1 LADAASEGAAGQ
13 FREYRFT
20 EANGETGDRESVPG
34 AAAAVGQGLPPAAAA
49 QDTEMAA
56 PGTGGTEASAGVPS
70 VPGAAAAVGQ
80 GLPPA
85 AAAEDTEMA
94 AAAEHGNRS
103 VMEDAEA
110 LSAAAPDDAEDSG
123 SGSDS
128 EDSGSLSDSET
139 GQQEIDPESAES
151 DSEPF
156 AEQVELSRQDVW
168 KVDFC
173 VNVFNEA
180 TPHHPRQKTKVWLP
194 SDVTFRRQRSQL
206 VAIVTR
212 RPSDRVKLLLQKH
225 KIPISTAS
233 IEFTVE
239 RSSSNLGYIRF
250 DEFAGFQLVTI
261 ETIKQQRKAGEDAWA
276 GTCSYRRLMTT
287 EEALQ
292 TCDEDN
298 DSKGYLGRKSLRLIL
313 DADKQSKRETYHEGE
328 CIFSGDLRGLIGVVR
343 WHRAEEKP
351 KPENHTDFPDSDL
364 LRMGGRAH
372 EQVST

>member
-1 LADAASEGAAGQ
+1 
-13 FREYRFT
+13 
-20 EANGETGDRESVPG
+20 
-34 AAAAVGQGLPPAAAA
+34 
-49 QDTEMAA
+49 
-56 PGTGGTEASAGVPS
+56 
-70 VPGAAAAVGQ
+70 
-80 GLPPA
+80 
-85 AAAEDTEMA
+85 
-94 AAAEHGNRS
+94 
-103 VMEDAEA
+103 
-110 LSAAAPDDAEDSG
+110 
-123 SGSDS
+123 
-128 EDSGSLSDSET
+128 
-139 GQQEIDPESAES
+139 
-151 DSEPF
+151 
-156 AEQVELSRQDVW
+156 
-168 KVDFC
+168 
-173 VNVFNEA
+173 
-180 TPHHPRQKTKVWLP
+180 
-194 SDVTFRRQRSQL
+194 
-206 VAIVTR
+206 VTR

-250 DEFAGFQLVTI
+250 DEFAGFQLVKI

-298 DSKGYLGRKSLRLIL
+298 DGRGYLGRKSLRLIL

-343 WHRAEEKP
+343 WHRAGEALKQ
-351 KPENHTDFPDSDL
+351 ENHTDFPDSDL

>member
-1 LADAASEGAAGQ
+1 
-13 FREYRFT
+13 
-20 EANGETGDRESVPG
+20 
-34 AAAAVGQGLPPAAAA
+34 
-49 QDTEMAA
+49 
-56 PGTGGTEASAGVPS
+56 
-70 VPGAAAAVGQ
+70 
-80 GLPPA
+80 
-85 AAAEDTEMA
+85 MA

-103 VMEDAEA
+103 AMEDAEA

-156 AEQVELSRQDVW
+156 AEQVQLSRQDVW

-180 TPHHPRQKTKVWLP
+180 TPHHPRQKTNVWLP
-194 SDVTFRRQRSQL
+194 SDVIFRRQRTEL

-250 DEFAGFQLVTI
+250 DEFAGFQLVKI

-313 DADKQSKRETYHEGE
+313 NADKQSKRETYHEGE

-372 EQVST
+372 EQDSTR